1 MSSKLP
7 FLLLHQMDKK
17 DIIDVLE
24 RIGTMLEIKG
34 ENPFK
39 VRAYFSGA
47 RTLQTMEED
56 LGEVIRSG
64 KLGEIPGIGK
74 ALTEKVETLFNTGQL
89 EFYEKLVA
97 SVPDGLM
104 DLLEVPGLGGKK
116 IKALHEQLAVDSIE
130 SLTQACKAG
139 KVAELK
145 GFGEKTQEKILS
157 GIKNREA
164 YAARHLWWDARAVV
178 DRILPSLKELPEV
191 EKVEAAGSFRRGMET
206 VGDLD
211 FIVASGNP
219 APIMEW
225 FTSMDGVAEVTA
237 HGDTKSSIRLEG
249 GMQADLRVVPPEQ
262 FYFALHHFTGSKD
275 HNVRMRQKALSLGLS
290 LSEWGLRP
298 EEEKDSSRK
307 AGPIEAHAEEDVFR
321 ALGLS
326 YVPPAL
332 REGMG
337 EVEAAER
344 GELPELIKY
353 TDLRGCFH
361 NHTTASDGRN
371 SLEEMAAEADR
382 MGWDYLGIADHS
394 KSSFQANGLNE
405 ERLLKQVQAI
415 HEFNASGRYRARLFA
430 GSEVD
435 ILSEGRLDFEDEVL
449 EKLDYVVASVHN
461 GLSQD
466 EETMTHRLIRAIE
479 HPQVTMLGHLSGRLL
494 LRREA
499 SRLNVQK
506 VIDAALANGKMLELN
521 ANPMRLDMDWRHWRK
536 AAERGLLCC
545 INPDAH
551 ALHHFDYQ
559 LAGVYAARKGWLQAE
574 HIFNTRTLGEVV
586 DYLGLA

>member
-1 MSSKLP
+1 
-7 FLLLHQMDKK
+7 MDKK
-17 DIIDVLE
+17 DIIEVLE

-56 LGEVIRSG
+56 LGQVIG
-64 KLGEIPGIGK
+64 KGRLGEIPGIGK
-74 ALTEKVETLFNTGQL
+74 ALTDKVETLYTTGEL
-89 EFYEKLVA
+89 EFYDKLVA
-97 SVPDGLM
+97 SVPSGLM

-116 IKALHEQLAVDSIE
+116 IKALHVQLGVDSID
-130 SLTQACKAG
+130 SLTKACKEG

-145 GFGEKTQEKILS
+145 GFGAKTQEKILS

-178 DRILPSLKELPEV
+178 ERILPALQALPDVDRAEV
-191 EKVEAAGSFRRGMET
+191 AGSFRRGMET

-211 FIVASGNP
+211 FIVASSNP
-219 APIMEW
+219 ASIMEW
-225 FTSMDGVAEVTA
+225 FVGMEGITEVTA
-237 HGDTKSSIRLEG
+237 HGETKSSIRMEG
-249 GMQADLRVVPPEQ
+249 GMQADLRVVPAEQ

-275 HNVRMRQKALSLGLS
+275 HNVRMRQKALSIGLS

-298 EEEKDSSRK
+298 EEEKNATRKKGPVSASS
-307 AGPIEAHAEEDVFR
+307 EEDVFK

-337 EVEAAER
+337 EVEAAENDA
-344 GELPELIKY
+344 LPKLLNFE
-353 TDLRGCFH
+353 DLQGCFH

-371 SLEEMAAEADR
+371 SLMEMAEEADKR
-382 MGWDYLGIADHS
+382 GWRYLGIADHS
-394 KSSFQANGLNE
+394 KSSFQANGLDE
-405 ERLLKQVQAI
+405 ERLLKQVHAI
-415 HEFNASGRYRARLFA
+415 QTINDSGEFRVRLFS

-435 ILSEGRLDFEDEVL
+435 ILSEGRLDFEDSVL
-449 EKLDYVVASVHN
+449 ESLDYVVASVHN
-461 GLSQD
+461 GLTQD
-466 EETMTHRLIRAIE
+466 EDTMTTRLIRAIE

-499 SRLNVQK
+499 SRMNVQK
-506 VIDAALANGKMLELN
+506 IIDAALANGKMLELN

-536 AAERGLLCC
+536 AADRGLLCC

-551 ALHHFDYQ
+551 ALHHFDFQY
-559 LAGVYAARKGWLQAE
+559 AGVLAARKGWLQRE
-574 HIFNTRTLGEVV
+574 QVFNTRTLPEVLT
-586 DYLGLA
+586 YFGLN

>member
-225 FTSMDGVAEVTA
+225 FTSMDGVTEVTA

-298 EEEKDSSRK
+298 EEEKDSTRK

-371 SLEEMAAEADR
+371 SLEEMAAEADHR
-382 MGWDYLGIADHS
+382 GWDYLGIADHS

-415 HEFNASGRYRARLFA
+415 HEFNASGRCRARLFA

-574 HIFNTRTLGEVV
+574 HIFNTRTLAEVA

>member
-1 MSSKLP
+1 
-7 FLLLHQMDKK
+7 MDKK

-382 MGWDYLGIADHS
+382 RGWDYLGIADHS

>member
-1 MSSKLP
+1 
-7 FLLLHQMDKK
+7 MDKK
-17 DIIDVLE
+17 DIIEVLE
-24 RIGTMLEIKG
+24 RIGTMMEIKG

-39 VRAYFSGA
+39 IRAYSAGA

-56 LGEVIRSG
+56 LGEVIEEGR
-64 KLGEIPGIGK
+64 LGDIPGIGK
-74 ALTEKVETLFNTGQL
+74 ALTEKIETLYATGEL
-89 EFYEKLVA
+89 EFYDKLVA
-97 SVPDGLM
+97 SVPSGLM
-104 DLLEVPGLGGKK
+104 DLLDIPGLGGKK
-116 IKALHEQLAVDSIE
+116 IKVLHEQLNVDSIE
-130 SLTQACKAG
+130 SLTEVCQAG

-145 GFGEKTQEKILS
+145 GFGVKTQEKILS

-178 DRILPSLKELPEV
+178 EKILPGLKGLPEV
-191 EKVEAAGSFRRGMET
+191 ERVEAAGSFRRGMET

-211 FIVASGNP
+211 FLVASADP
-219 APIMEW
+219 APIMDW
-225 FTSMDGVAEVTA
+225 FTSMEGLAEVTA

-249 GMQADLRVVPPEQ
+249 GMQADLRVVPSEQ

-307 AGPIEAHAEEDVFR
+307 AGPVEANSEEDIFK
-321 ALGLS
+321 ALGLQ
-326 YVPPAL
+326 YVPPSL

-344 GELPELIKY
+344 NELPELLEFS
-353 TDLRGCFH
+353 DLKGCFH

-371 SLEEMAAEADR
+371 TLEEVAEEADR
-382 MGWDYLGIADHS
+382 RGWEYLGIADHS
-394 KSSFQANGLNE
+394 KASFQANGLDE
-405 ERLLKQVQAI
+405 GRLLKQVQAI
-415 HEFNASGRYRARLFA
+415 KAINESGKYRVHLFS

-435 ILSEGRLDFEDEVL
+435 ILSGGRLDFEDSDL
-449 EKLDYVVASVHN
+449 ESLDYVVASVHS
-461 GLSQD
+461 GLTQD
-466 EETMTHRLIRAIE
+466 EETMTTRIIKALE

-499 SRLNVQK
+499 SAMNIQK
-506 VIDAALANGKMLELN
+506 IIDAALANGKIIELN
-521 ANPMRLDMDWRHWRK
+521 ANPMRLDMDWRHWRR
-536 AAERGLLCC
+536 AAEKGLLCC

-551 ALHHFDYQ
+551 ALHHYNYQ
-559 LAGVYAARKGWLQAE
+559 VAGVLAARKGWLTAKE
-574 HIFNTRTLGEVV
+574 VFNTRKLVEVRE
-586 DYLGLA
+586 YLGLKS

>member
-116 IKALHEQLAVDSIE
+116 IKALHEQLAVDSID
-130 SLTQACKAG
+130 SLTQACNEG

-178 DRILPSLKELPEV
+178 DRILPGLKELPEV

-382 MGWDYLGIADHS
+382 RGWDYLGIADHS

>member
-1 MSSKLP
+1 
-7 FLLLHQMDKK
+7 MDKK
-17 DIIDVLE
+17 DIVEVLE
-24 RIGTMLEIKG
+24 RIGTMMEIKG

-56 LGEVIRSG
+56 LGTVIEEER
-64 KLGEIPGIGK
+64 LGDVPGIGK
-74 ALTEKVETLFNTGQL
+74 ALTEKIETLFATGEL
-89 EFYEKLVA
+89 KFYDDLIA
-97 SVPDGLM
+97 SVPSGLL

-116 IKALHEQLAVDSIE
+116 IKALHEQLEIDSIE
-130 SLTQACKAG
+130 SLTEACNEG

-164 YAARHLWWDARAVV
+164 YSARHLWWKARKVA
-178 DRILPSLKELPEV
+178 DRILPGLEGLPQV
-191 EKVEAAGSFRRGMET
+191 ERVEAAGSLRRGMET

-211 FIVASGNP
+211 FLVASSEP

-225 FTSMDGVAEVTA
+225 FTSMEGIAEVTA
-237 HGDTKSSIRLEG
+237 HGDTKSSVRLED
-249 GMQADLRVVPPEQ
+249 GMQADLRVVPGEQ
-262 FYFALHHFTGSKD
+262 FFFALHHFTGSKD

-307 AGPIEAHAEEDVFR
+307 AGPVEANCEEDIFK
-321 ALGLS
+321 ALGLQ

-344 GELPELIKY
+344 NELPELLEY
-353 TDLRGCFH
+353 SDLKGCFH

-371 SLEEMAAEADR
+371 TLEEMAAEADAR
-382 MGWDYLGIADHS
+382 GWEYLGIADHS
-394 KSSFQANGLNE
+394 KSSFQANGLDE
-405 ERLLKQVQAI
+405 ERLARQVEAI
-415 HEFNASGRYRARLFA
+415 RELNDSGKFRCRVFA

-435 ILSEGRLDFEDEVL
+435 VLSGGKLDFEDSVL
-449 EKLDYVVASVHN
+449 ESLDYVVASVHN
-461 GLSQD
+461 GLTQD
-466 EETMTHRLIRAIE
+466 EETMTARIITALE
-479 HPQVTMLGHLSGRLL
+479 HPRVTMFGHLSARLL
-494 LRREA
+494 LRREP
-499 SRLNVQK
+499 SRMNVAK
-506 VIDAALANGKMLELN
+506 IIDAAIANGKILELN
-521 ANPMRLDMDWRHWRK
+521 ANPMRLDLDWRHWRR
-536 AAERGLLCC
+536 AAEKGLLCC

-551 ALHHFDYQ
+551 AVEQFDYQ
-559 LAGVYAARKGWLQAE
+559 LAGVHAARKGWLTAE
-574 HIFNTRTLGEVV
+574 NVLNTRTLEEIHA
-586 DYLGLA
+586 YLRTTG